1 MRFRPFIC
9 LSLALAPVVLLPACR
24 SSGKDKLETTIRARD
39 QRIYDLQND
48 VDKLAGYNLA
58 LQTEVRATR
67 GLAGPSTNDPF
78 TPLYPVRSLVV
89 GRSTTAV
96 DDDRLPGDEGLQVVL
111 EPRDSDGRLV
121 RAPACA
127 TIMVMEVDSQGL
139 KSPVGTWDFNAEQ
152 LRASWK
158 QGLLTS
164 GYVLT
169 VGWQTIPR
177 SSRIKILASFTLED
191 GRRFEAEKDLSIKPP
206 VEQSMSLPGS
216 LSAPLPLTPVPGP
229 GSPPAVGSEKES
241 LPVPAPLAP
250 PAPLPDPK
258 LSPVPSK
265 PIELPKP
272 MAVPAPAGPAAMLLD
287 PRLN

>member
-1 MRFRPFIC
+1 MRFRSFIY
-9 LSLALAPVVLLPACR
+9 LGAVLLPVVSLPACR

-39 QRIYDLQND
+39 QRIYELQND

-67 GLAGPSTNDPF
+67 GLPGPTANDPF

-89 GRSTTAV
+89 GRSTTAI

-127 TIMVMEVDSQGL
+127 TVMVMEVDGQGL
-139 KSPVGTWDFNAEQ
+139 KSPIGTWDFTAEQ

-169 VGWQTIPR
+169 LGWQTIPR
-177 SSRIKILASFTLED
+177 SSRVKIMASFTLED

-206 VEQSMSLPGS
+206 LEQSPPLSGTLPGALLPGS
-216 LSAPLPLTPVPGP
+216 AVPGP
-229 GSPPAVGSEKES
+229 LSLPPSAPGQESLPLPAPVPPAVA
-241 LPVPAPLAP
+241 PV
-250 PAPLPDPK
+250 DPK
-258 LSPVPSK
+258 VSPVP
-265 PIELPKP
+265 KP
-272 MAVPAPAGPAAMLLD
+272 MDPPMPKAVPAPAGPAAMLLD
-287 PRLN
+287 PRLY